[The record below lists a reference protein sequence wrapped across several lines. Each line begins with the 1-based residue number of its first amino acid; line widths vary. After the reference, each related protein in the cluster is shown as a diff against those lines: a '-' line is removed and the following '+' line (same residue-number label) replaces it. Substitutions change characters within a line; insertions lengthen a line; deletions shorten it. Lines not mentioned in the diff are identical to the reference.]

1 MYFLKLYEYE
11 AKYIL
16 TKYGILVPKGV
27 LVNDHILQ
35 NKSVNE
41 LKLPFA
47 IKSQILVSGRLKAGG
62 ILFSNS
68 IKQTKECLQ
77 KLLGSKIKNEIV
89 DRVLIE
95 EKINFIK
102 ELYFGIAI
110 DRNQQSY
117 VSIASEMG
125 GIDIEQTSIDFPK
138 KIIKLTINPK
148 KGLQFSDAKK
158 ICTKL
163 GYAGISLKSLA
174 NILVKLFQ
182 IVEDYDIELI
192 EINPLVETT
201 NGNFVA
207 LDSRIIIDDNA
218 LYRHSEYRKKSFEL
232 GRELG
237 SIEIEAKKVGL
248 VYLKLDGEI
257 GIIGNGAGLVLA
269 TLDIV
274 TYYGGKPAN
283 FLDLGGGAS
292 VEKITLSMKIVLNDI
307 QVKVLFV
314 NILGGL
320 TRCDD
325 VANAIIATITETKVT
340 TPVIVRLLGTNE
352 EQGRKILIE
361 NAVEV
366 FNNMEDAAIRAIE
379 ISRKQN

>member
-1 MYFLKLYEYE
+1 MKLFEYE
-11 AKYIL
+11 AKCIL
-16 TKYGILVPKGV
+16 TNYGILVPKGV

-35 NKSVNE
+35 NESVKE
-41 LKLPFA
+41 LELPFA
-47 IKSQILVSGRLKAGG
+47 VKSQILVSGRQKAGG
-62 ILFSNS
+62 ILFSTS
-68 IKQTKECLQ
+68 IEQTKECL
-77 KLLGSKIKNEIV
+77 KTLLGAKIKNEIV
-89 DRVLIE
+89 GRVLIE

-102 ELYFGIAI
+102 ELYFGITI

-117 VSIASEMG
+117 VVIASEMG
-125 GIDIEQTSIDFPK
+125 GIDIEKTSIDFPQ
-138 KIIKLTINPK
+138 KIIKLPVNPN
-148 KGLQFSDAKK
+148 KGLSFSVAKK
-158 ICTKL
+158 IGAKL
-163 GYAGISLKSLA
+163 GYTGISLKSLA
-174 NILVKLFQ
+174 NVFVNLFQ

-192 EINPLVETT
+192 ELNPLVETAH
-201 NGNFVA
+201 GNFVA

-218 LYRHSEYRKKSFEL
+218 LFRHSEYRKKSFEL

-237 SIEIEAKKVGL
+237 SIEIEAKKAGL

-292 VEKITLSMKIVLNDI
+292 VEQIILAMKFVLKDV

-325 VANAIIATITETKVT
+325 VAHAIISTITETKVT

-361 NAVEV
+361 NAVDV
-366 FNNMEDAAIRAIE
+366 FDNMEEATIRALE
-379 ISRKQN
+379 VSKGCR

>member
-182 IVEDYDIELI
+182 IVEDYDIELV

-292 VEKITLSMKIVLNDI
+292 VEQITLSMKIVLNDI

>member
-174 NILVKLFQ
+174 NILVKIFQ

-292 VEKITLSMKIVLNDI
+292 VEQITLSMKIVLNDI

>member
-1 MYFLKLYEYE
+1 MKLFEYE
-11 AKYIL
+11 AKCIL
-16 TKYGILVPKGV
+16 TNYGILVPKGV

-35 NKSVNE
+35 NESVKE
-41 LKLPFA
+41 LELPFA
-47 IKSQILVSGRLKAGG
+47 VKSQILVSGRQKAGG
-62 ILFSNS
+62 ILFSTS
-68 IKQTKECLQ
+68 IEQTKECL
-77 KLLGSKIKNEIV
+77 KTLLGAKIKNEIV
-89 DRVLIE
+89 GRVLIE

-102 ELYFGIAI
+102 ELYFGITI

-117 VSIASEMG
+117 VVIASEMG
-125 GIDIEQTSIDFPK
+125 GIDIEQTSIDFPQ
-138 KIIKLTINPK
+138 KIIKLPVNPN
-148 KGLQFSDAKK
+148 KGLSFSVAKK
-158 ICTKL
+158 IGAKL
-163 GYAGISLKSLA
+163 GYTGISLKSLA
-174 NILVKLFQ
+174 NVFVNLFQ

-192 EINPLVETT
+192 ELNPLVETAH
-201 NGNFVA
+201 GNFVA

-218 LYRHSEYRKKSFEL
+218 LFRHSEYRKKSFEL

-237 SIEIEAKKVGL
+237 SIEIEAKKAGL

-292 VEKITLSMKIVLNDI
+292 VEQIILAMKFVLKDV

-325 VANAIIATITETKVT
+325 VAHAIISTITETKVT

-361 NAVEV
+361 NAVDV
-366 FNNMEDAAIRAIE
+366 FDNMEEATIRALE
-379 ISRKQN
+379 VSKGCR

>member
-1 MYFLKLYEYE
+1 MKLFEYE
-11 AKYIL
+11 AKCIL
-16 TKYGILVPKGV
+16 TNYGILVPKGV

-35 NKSVNE
+35 NESVKE
-41 LKLPFA
+41 LELPFA
-47 IKSQILVSGRLKAGG
+47 VKSQILVSGRQKAGG
-62 ILFSNS
+62 ILFSTS
-68 IKQTKECLQ
+68 IEQTKECL
-77 KLLGSKIKNEIV
+77 KTLLGAKIKNEIV
-89 DRVLIE
+89 GRVLIE

-102 ELYFGIAI
+102 ELYFGITI

-117 VSIASEMG
+117 VVIASEMG
-125 GIDIEQTSIDFPK
+125 GIDIEQTSIDFPQ
-138 KIIKLTINPK
+138 KIIKLPVNPN
-148 KGLQFSDAKK
+148 KGLSFSVAKK
-158 ICTKL
+158 IGAKL
-163 GYAGISLKSLA
+163 GYTGISLKSLA
-174 NILVKLFQ
+174 NVFVNLFQ

-192 EINPLVETT
+192 ELNPLVETAH
-201 NGNFVA
+201 GNFVA

-218 LYRHSEYRKKSFEL
+218 LFRHSEYRKKSFEL

-237 SIEIEAKKVGL
+237 SIEIEAKKAGL

-292 VEKITLSMKIVLNDI
+292 VEQIILAMKFVLKDV

-325 VANAIIATITETKVT
+325 VAHAIISTITETKVT

-361 NAVEV
+361 NAVDV
-366 FNNMEDAAIRAIE
+366 FDNMEEAAIRALE
-379 ISRKQN
+379 VSKGCR

>member
-1 MYFLKLYEYE
+1 MKLFEYE
-11 AKYIL
+11 AKCIL
-16 TKYGILVPKGV
+16 TNYGILVPKGV

-35 NKSVNE
+35 NESVKE
-41 LKLPFA
+41 LELPFA
-47 IKSQILVSGRLKAGG
+47 VKSQILVSGRQKAGG
-62 ILFSNS
+62 ILFSTS
-68 IKQTKECLQ
+68 IEQTKECL
-77 KLLGSKIKNEIV
+77 KTLLGAKIKNEIV
-89 DRVLIE
+89 GRVLIE

-102 ELYFGIAI
+102 ELYFGITI

-117 VSIASEMG
+117 VVIASEMG
-125 GIDIEQTSIDFPK
+125 GIDIEQTSIDFPQ
-138 KIIKLTINPK
+138 KIIKLPVNPN
-148 KGLQFSDAKK
+148 KGLSFSVAKK
-158 ICTKL
+158 IGAKL
-163 GYAGISLKSLA
+163 GYTGISLKSLA
-174 NILVKLFQ
+174 NVFVNLFQ

-192 EINPLVETT
+192 ELNPLVETAH
-201 NGNFVA
+201 GNFVA

-218 LYRHSEYRKKSFEL
+218 LFRHSEYRKKSFEL

-237 SIEIEAKKVGL
+237 SIEIEAKKAGL

-292 VEKITLSMKIVLNDI
+292 VEQIILAMKFVLKDV

-325 VANAIIATITETKVT
+325 VAHAIISTITDTKVT

-361 NAVEV
+361 NAVDV
-366 FNNMEDAAIRAIE
+366 FDNMEEATIRALE
-379 ISRKQN
+379 VSKGCM